1 MFASFRK
8 EIVSIFPK
16 FQIHPESGSGLY
28 NFWILNLFESLQYF
42 LLSMRSQSFG
52 FIKSLIFPFYGKM
65 SLLSPQQF
73 FFRRLTFSHKNG
85 DIEDLSLKLHCVSII
100 RPFHRPVCSS
110 RKQCM
115 TQTIL
120 HSYILYTALTH
131 CANKVL
137 MHFLTALS

>member
-1 MFASFRK
+1 MAFGRLKPRAS
-8 EIVSIFPK
+8 P
-16 FQIHPESGSGLY
+16 
-28 NFWILNLFESLQYF
+28 LNGTL
-42 LLSMRSQSFG
+42 
-52 FIKSLIFPFYGKM
+52 KSLIFPFLRENV
-65 SLLSPQQF
+65 SIVTSTI
-73 FFRRLTFSHKNG
+73 FFRRLTFSHKNE
-85 DIEDLSLKLHCVSII
+85 DIKDLSLKLHCVSII